1 MLSAKFTM
9 GLCCPAG
16 EGRKYGTQCIM
27 PWRNRLIP
35 PMDEWW
41 AILKGPS
48 EQSSRLNGIV
58 KCGGWWCQRP
68 NGTDS
73 VWYKTVVENV
83 VNVPF
88 SRLVMISFLFV
99 FASFF
104 KKNFPRLSAFRA
116 MFPSQQPQCKSGRHF
131 AYYDT
136 PELACFCRVARTSV
150 CIQHVG
156 AYEATRFR

>member
-1 MLSAKFTM
+1 MSRGKSSRHGSRHGMLSAKFTM

-104 KKNFPRLSAFRA
+104 KKTSRDLALFARCFLPNSHNAKAGVTSPT
-116 MFPSQQPQCKSGRHF
+116 MIHPS
-131 AYYDT
+131 
-136 PELACFCRVARTSV
+136 
-150 CIQHVG
+150 
-156 AYEATRFR
+156 